1 MRNEIEI
8 AARER
13 FGEPNRAASSSTE
26 LRFGRNGSKSV
37 ELTGERA
44 GSWFDFE
51 TEEGGHLIDTS
62 APVIEPPQMRLDHC
76 QVRLSVCG
84 RRSCHAGRAVRAKG
98 FSPATTRWQR
108 QLDLVG
114 QGHRPGAV
122 SAA

>member
-37 ELTGERA
+37 ELAGERA

-51 TEEGGHLIDTS
+51 TDEGGHLIDTS
-62 APVIEPPQMRLDHC
+62 APVIEPPQMATATG
-76 QVRLSVCG
+76 SG
-84 RRSCHAGRAVRAKG
+84 RSRISTWCRIGC
-98 FSPATTRWQR
+98 PN
-108 QLDLVG
+108 
-114 QGHRPGAV
+114 
-122 SAA
+122 